1 MAPHEDQMDRI
12 QKAAKLA
19 FAHDFI
25 LDLPKGYDTRV
36 GQRGGILSGGQKQ
49 RIAIARSVVS
59 EPRIL
64 LLDEATSA
72 LDPHAEGI
80 VQQALDSV
88 AQNRTTIVIAHKLAT
103 IRNADN
109 IVVMS
114 SGKILEQGSH
124 DSLVAQ
130 DGAYAMLV
138 QAQSLSIPPVKDKKD
153 WTPDTVSIKEETDP
167 INALSRH
174 ATAETNQLDPAR
186 DPNDYELAERTD
198 IIHTVIKLIRW
209 TPELKC
215 WYLVALTACV
225 SGGKHHPSPNM
236 MRTARL
242 HVKYHADIFQLL
254 YILAKLFF
262 LAMSWTSS
270 RARTLLSVATSLL
283 LCSSSCLLASCSSTL
298 SWAGRQTLSHR

>member
-1 MAPHEDQMDRI
+1 MTSHEDQMDRI

-25 LDLPKGYDTRV
+25 IDLPKGYDTRV

-59 EPRIL
+59 EPKIL

-124 DSLVAQ
+124 ASLVAQ

-138 QAQSLSIPPVKDKKD
+138 QAQSLSIPLVKDEKD
-153 WTPDTVSIKEETDP
+153 WTPDTVSIQEADP

-174 ATAETNQLDPAR
+174 ATAETNQLGLAR
-186 DPNDYELAERTD
+186 DPNDYELTEKTD
-198 IIHTVIKLIRW
+198 IIHTVIKLMRW

-215 WYLVALTACV
+215 WYLVALAACV
-225 SGGKHHPSPNM
+225 SGGKHHPLPNL
-236 MRTARL
+236 MRIARL
-242 HVKYHADIFQLL
+242 HVE
-254 YILAKLFF
+254 
-262 LAMSWTSS
+262 
-270 RARTLLSVATSLL
+270 
-283 LCSSSCLLASCSSTL
+283 
-298 SWAGRQTLSHR
+298 